1 MFPYL
6 CSRFTINNS
15 SLSHTSQKELITNVY
30 NKFWKELYI
39 VAYRR
44 LQSEQDVEDLLQ
56 DLFISLLDGQV
67 VLESEHNLR
76 AFLHKRLKSR
86 IIDFYRKALLKNTF
100 ELHESPLTEEA
111 SMEQTDTR
119 LLHRELE
126 EIVKREIE
134 NMPEKMKEIFL
145 LSREEQL
152 SNEQIAQQLNLSNQT
167 VRNQVSTA
175 LKRIRT
181 SVESYQ
187 SDALQPSAFNLVVVI
202 ATLTLTN
209 R

>member
-1 MFPYL
+1 M
-6 CSRFTINNS
+6 
-15 SLSHTSQKELITNVY
+15 
-30 NKFWKELYI
+30 
-39 VAYRR
+39 AYRL

-100 ELHESPLTEEA
+100 ELHEAPLNEEA
-111 SMEQTDTR
+111 STEQTDTR

-181 SVESYQ
+181 AVESYQ

-202 ATLTLTN
+202 AALTLTN